1 MKLKPKTIQIPKRI
15 ADKYQW
21 NGTEKFLQDGLVDGG
36 EESAYEIGG
45 KQALLLLSQ
54 DNEILPQRKWNLTL
68 IHMVNFQSTSLFMT
82 MATYCPEEDRIL
94 NSKAI

>member
-45 KQALLLLSQ
+45 KQALLLLGQ
-54 DNEILPQRKWNLTL
+54 DNEIFSPKKVETYMDTHGQFSIYKL
-68 IHMVNFQSTSLFMT
+68 VNDHGYIM
-82 MATYCPEEDRIL
+82 
-94 NSKAI
+94 